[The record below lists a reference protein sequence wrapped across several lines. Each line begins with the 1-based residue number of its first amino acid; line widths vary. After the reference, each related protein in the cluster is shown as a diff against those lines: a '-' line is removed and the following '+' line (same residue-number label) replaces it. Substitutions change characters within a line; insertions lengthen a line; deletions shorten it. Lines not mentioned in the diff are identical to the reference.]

1 MQKRELKV
9 NEKTYALILPAV
21 RKVMPLCTRVAVL
34 IGPTL
39 LTLGKEAKTGGWE
52 AFGSALTGVD
62 PDKLDK
68 LFMDAV
74 EMTNL
79 CCEGT
84 PINTNLE
91 FERHFSRYRGEVYQV
106 CAWTLWECV
115 RDFFPQLGAFTQ
127 IAKKHMAEAASK
139 FQADGSPTIG

>member
-1 MQKRELKV
+1 MKKRELQV
-9 NEKTYALILPAV
+9 NDKTYALLLPAV
-21 RKVMPLCTRVAVL
+21 RKAMPLCTRLALL

-39 LTLGKEAKTGGWE
+39 VCLGKEAKTGGWE
-52 AFGSALTGVD
+52 AFGTALASVD

-68 LFMDAV
+68 MFMEAV

-79 CCEGT
+79 CCENK
-84 PINTNLE
+84 PINTGIE
-91 FERHFSRYRGEVYQV
+91 FERHFNEYRGDVYQV

-127 IAKKHMAEAASK
+127 IAKKAAEAAVLK
-139 FQADGSPTIG
+139 FQADGPQTTG